1 MQTESLLKKEFIR
14 RKSKN
19 PSYSLR
25 AFSQSIGIPS
35 GRLSEILNGKR
46 RLTKAYAGKILNN
59 LRLDLIERKKWLN
72 AIAGVPTDTQ
82 SLDESQFCLIADPI
96 HFALLCLFETKGF
109 EIFTRSKIKSKKTI
123 DLAYQIQW
131 LAERLEK
138 PKLEVEL
145 AIQNLLKLQYISI
158 ENNLIQLTLDKALET
173 TTDVPSNALQESHR
187 KSLLSAVSKIESVPV
202 ELRDV
207 TSTTMAI
214 DINNLPKAKKLIRE
228 FRKNLSALLEDGS
241 KEEVYELNVQLI
253 PLTKVK
259 SSL

>member
-59 LRLDLIERKKWLN
+59 LRLDLVERKKWQN
-72 AIAGVPTDTQ
+72 AIAGVPSESQ
-82 SLDESQFCLIADPI
+82 ALDESQFCLIADPI
-96 HFALLCLFETKGF
+96 HYALLCLLETKSF
-109 EIFTRSKIKSKKTI
+109 ENLIKSLNKSKKKNEFAI
-123 DLAYQIQW
+123 QIEW
-131 LAERLEK
+131 MAERLEK

-145 AIQNLLKLQYISI
+145 AIQNLLKLHYISI
-158 ENNLIQLTLDKALET
+158 ENNLIHLTLDKALET
-173 TTDVPSNALQESHR
+173 STDVLSKALQESHR
-187 KSLLSAVSKIESVPV
+187 KSLQSAINKIESVP
-202 ELRDV
+202 LDFRDV
-207 TSTTMAI
+207 TSITMAV
-214 DINNLPKAKKLIRE
+214 DIKNLPKAKKMIRE
-228 FRKNLSALLEDGS
+228 FRKNLSALLEDGHQD
-241 KEEVYELNVQLI
+241 EVYELNVQLV
-253 PLTKVK
+253 PLTQVK

>member
-46 RLTKAYAGKILNN
+46 RLTKTYAGKILNN
-59 LRLDLIERKKWLN
+59 LRLDLVERQKWQN
-72 AIAGVPTDTQ
+72 AISGVPSGSQALT
-82 SLDESQFCLIADPI
+82 ESQFCLIADPI
-96 HFALLCLFETKGF
+96 HFALLCLLETKGF
-109 EIFTRSKIKSKKTI
+109 EKLTHNKKNNV
-123 DLAYQIQW
+123 LAIQIEW
-131 LAERLEK
+131 MAARLEK

-145 AIQNLLKLQYISI
+145 ALQNLKQLQYVAFDGNFIR
-158 ENNLIQLTLDKALET
+158 LTLDQALET
-173 TTDVPSNALQESHR
+173 TTDSLSQALRESHR
-187 KSLLSAVSKIESVPV
+187 KSLRSAIDKLESVPL

-214 DINNLPKAKKLIRE
+214 DVKNLPKAKKLIRE
-228 FRKNLSALLEDGS
+228 FRKNLSALLEDGH
-241 KEEVYELNVQLI
+241 KDEVYELNVQLI
-253 PLTKVK
+253 PVTKIK